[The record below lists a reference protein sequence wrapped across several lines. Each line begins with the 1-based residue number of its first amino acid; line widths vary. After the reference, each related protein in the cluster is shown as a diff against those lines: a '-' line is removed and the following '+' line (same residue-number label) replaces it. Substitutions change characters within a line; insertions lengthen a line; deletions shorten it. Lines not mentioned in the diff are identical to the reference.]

1 MSVWANIIRDLMQ
14 EQRVSERRLADASG
28 VCRST
33 VRSMLKGNGCSI
45 DKFEALLV
53 ALGYKLDLIPIE
65 GFEPAQPDATPKKP
79 IKRNR
84 DKFRGIKPLPE
95 WLGEQVEDA

>member
-1 MSVWANIIRDLMQ
+1 MSVWGNIIRDLMK

-33 VRSMLKGNGCSI
+33 VRSMLKGKGCSI
-45 DKFEALLV
+45 DKIEALLV

-65 GFEPAQPDATPKKP
+65 GFEPAQPDAAPKKP

-84 DKFRGIKPLPE
+84 DKFRGLRPPIG
-95 WLGEQVEDA
+95 WRGEDA

>member
-1 MSVWANIIRDLMQ
+1 MSVWANIIRDLMN
-14 EQRVSERRLADASG
+14 EQHVSERRLADASG

-45 DKFEALLV
+45 DKIEALLV

-65 GFEPAQPDATPKKP
+65 GFEPAQPDEAAPKKP

-84 DKFRGIKPLPE
+84 DRFRGLRPPIG
-95 WLGEQVEDA
+95 WRGEDA